1 MVIFLNIGDFVGRK
15 SYNCD
20 VVFVISAI
28 VDNVAILQG
37 YYVRLV
43 ADSPISDLVLIER
56 EELERYEN
64 SDEEYKK
71 SIIEGYKSKISHITG
86 KILHIDSDPNY
97 LKRCLSLYDSLNLYA
112 YGVALKESEIE
123 KNILDYINKIRP
135 NIIILTGHDSY
146 NKKGLHELNN
156 YKTTKDYIKAVV
168 KIREKYSLDDICIY
182 AGACGSNF
190 EALIASGANF
200 ASSIDRKNIEA
211 YDPAIVGVISAITP
225 FNQIVDIKSVYNYSK
240 MKNKSIG
247 GIETYG
253 KMRLLIR

>member
-15 SYNCD
+15 SYKSD
-20 VVFVISAI
+20 IVFVINNIIDDI
-28 VDNVAILQG
+28 VILQG
-37 YYVRLV
+37 YYIRLV
-43 ADSPISDLVLIER
+43 ADAPIEDLVPFDN
-56 EELERYEN
+56 EELQRYEN
-64 SDEEYKK
+64 TDEEYKK

-97 LKRCLSLYDSLNLYA
+97 LKRCLSLYSSLNLYA
-112 YGVALKESEIE
+112 YGVTLKESEIAN
-123 KNILDYINKIRP
+123 NIQDYINKTRP
-135 NIIILTGHDSY
+135 NIVVLTGHDSY
-146 NKKGLHELNN
+146 NKKGLYELNN
-156 YKTTKDYIKAVV
+156 YKTSKDYIKAIV

-211 YDPAIVGVISAITP
+211 YDPAIVAVISAITP
-225 FNQIVDIKSVYNYSK
+225 INQIIDIKSVYHYSK
-240 MKNKSIG
+240 IKHKSIG
-247 GIETYG
+247 GVETYG

>member
-1 MVIFLNIGDFVGRK
+1 MNVGDFVGRK

-28 VDNVAILQG
+28 VKDVAVLQG

-43 ADSPISDLVLIER
+43 ADSPMSDLILIEK

-64 SDEEYKK
+64 NNEEYKN
-71 SIIEGYKSKISHITG
+71 SLIEGYKNKISHITG

-97 LKRCLSLYDSLNLYA
+97 LKRCLSLYESLNLYA
-112 YGVALKESEIE
+112 YGVMLKESEIE
-123 KNILDYINKIRP
+123 NNILEYVNKIRP
-135 NIIILTGHDSY
+135 NIVILTGHDSY
-146 NKKGLHELNN
+146 NKKGIHDLNN
-156 YKTTKDYIKAVV
+156 YKNTKDYIKGVV
-168 KIREKYSLDDICIY
+168 KIREKYSLDDICIF

-211 YDPAIVGVISAITP
+211 YDPAIVAVITAITP
-225 FNQIVDIKSVYNYSK
+225 FNQIIDSKSISNFSK

-247 GIETYG
+247 GVETYG
-253 KMRLLIR
+253 KMRLLIK